1 MPLRKPLLASLAVIA
16 AGLALLGGLSI
27 LQSAERNA
35 EPATFP
41 EGDPKRGAYLA
52 RMSGCIGCH
61 TDAEN
66 GGAPLAG
73 GTAIETRFGSFV
85 PPNVTQHPNAGIGDW
100 TVADFA
106 RAVRQ
111 GTSPDGDPYY
121 PAFPYAMYT
130 RMSDQ
135 DVADLWAA
143 FQTVA
148 PAEGGR
154 DGNDLAFP
162 FSIREGLHVWRALH
176 FEPARFEPDPAR
188 SEAWNRGAYIV
199 TGPGHCGAC
208 HTPRGLL
215 GGRDDDRFLEG
226 GSDGPGGAK
235 VPAITPQALKK
246 AGWAHEDLVTALRT
260 GLTPEGDSLGS
271 GMGEVVRDGTAWLTD
286 ADLKAIATY
295 LLEPRNPNGG

>member
-1 MPLRKPLLASLAVIA
+1 
-16 AGLALLGGLSI
+16 
-27 LQSAERNA
+27 
-35 EPATFP
+35 
-41 EGDPKRGAYLA
+41 
-52 RMSGCIGCH
+52 
-61 TDAEN
+61 
-66 GGAPLAG
+66 
-73 GTAIETRFGSFV
+73 
-85 PPNVTQHPNAGIGDW
+85 
-100 TVADFA
+100 
-106 RAVRQ
+106 
-111 GTSPDGDPYY
+111 
-121 PAFPYAMYT
+121 MYT

-148 PAEGGR
+148 PADGGR
-154 DGNDLAFP
+154 DGNDLVFP
-162 FSIREGLHVWRALH
+162 FSVREGLHVWRALH

-235 VPAITPQALKK
+235 VPAITPEALKEV
-246 AGWAHEDLVTALRT
+246 GWTRDDLVTALRT

-271 GMGEVVRDGTAWLTD
+271 GMGEVVRDGTAWLSD
-286 ADLKAIATY
+286 ADLEAIATF
-295 LLEPRNPNGG
+295 LLEPRKTDGG